1 MIKETLLLNL
11 PPFALLAGMWIVAT
25 LEQRQRAGVRPP
37 VKDKLLRPPGHTLAK
52 RVEELQ
58 ETAFSRFMFALVTA
72 VLVGSLVS
80 WRGNKDLASQFTAA
94 FLASLMVAAFVAA
107 LRPRKELRNCA
118 LGLRGEQMMAEELDK
133 LTREGYWIFHDFP
146 GGPDWN
152 IDHVAVGPAGVFA
165 IETKT
170 RRKQEAAA
178 GTVDNQVVFDGEKLL
193 FGTGVERGAIPQAER
208 QAKALSKFLETAVGE
223 KVWVTPVIAI
233 PGWWVVLK
241 AKCPFPILSGRQTT
255 AFIREEKPKLS
266 DKLVRQ
272 VVHQLDQ
279 KCRDVEF

>member
-1 MIKETLLLNL
+1 MPAYIVRQHIRVTVSSMIKEILLLNL
-11 PPFALLAGMWIVAT
+11 PPFALLAGMWIIAT
-25 LEQRQRAGVRPP
+25 LEQRQRTSVRPP

-58 ETAFSRFMFALVTA
+58 ETTLSRYMLALITA
-72 VLVGSLVS
+72 VMVGSLVA
-80 WRGNKDLASQFTAA
+80 WRGNTDLASQFTAA
-94 FLASLMVAAFVAA
+94 LLASLMVAALVAA

-170 RRKQEAAA
+170 RRKRDAAP
-178 GTVDNQVVFDGEKLL
+178 
-193 FGTGVERGAIPQAER
+193 GAISGAEHR
-208 QAKALSKFLETAVGE
+208 RRLAQREQGGERAGRLEEMATWYRRDGRLHAVR
-223 KVWVTPVIAI
+223 
-233 PGWWVVLK
+233 
-241 AKCPFPILSGRQTT
+241 GRQDAPARSGT
-255 AFIREEKPKLS
+255 
-266 DKLVRQ
+266 Q
-272 VVHQLDQ
+272 VKDRGSSQNSTSLH
-279 KCRDVEF
+279 F